1 MFRESL
7 HHSRRGLT
15 RAPARQ
21 GAQGLMLQFYAVTLL
36 LMALAST
43 SLHAGGL
50 QALDDQQL
58 AAVVARDGAALDLE
72 VRINTD
78 ADGNPLASL
87 NNCAGVGNPCV
98 LALQF
103 DNRLSGGGEW
113 LVLKDFYTIM
123 RINDLLID
131 GTETPN
137 SSSAFADPRRFLSQD
152 GQTCLTGQGS
162 GGASPTCTANG
173 LLALKLGFP
182 DSGSAFNADIE
193 LALNIGRASVQFG
206 PEGFLPSSDNGR
218 SFLGLRINDRIHDTG
233 QIRVGGSMSMFGF

>member
-1 MFRESL
+1 MTRQLAFLLIGLAASL
-7 HHSRRGLT
+7 
-15 RAPARQ
+15 
-21 GAQGLMLQFYAVTLL
+21 V
-36 LMALAST
+36 
-43 SLHAGGL
+43 HAGGL

-58 AAVVARDGAALDLE
+58 AEVVARDGAALDLE
-72 VRINTD
+72 LRINAD
-78 ADGNPLASL
+78 ANAQPLASL
-87 NNCAGVGNPCV
+87 NSCSGIGNPCV

-113 LVLKDFYTIM
+113 LVLKDFYTVV
-123 RINDLLID
+123 RLNDLLID
-131 GTETPN
+131 GTETPP
-137 SSSAFADPRRFLSQD
+137 SSSPFADPRRFLSQD

-162 GGASPTCTANG
+162 GGATPTCTANS
-173 LLALKLGFP
+173 LPALKLGFP

-233 QIRVGGSMSMFGF
+233 QLRVGGSLSVFGF